1 MPPEPLV
8 LAFDT
13 SAAHCA
19 AAVVSG
25 DRLVAEALDPMEKGQ
40 AEHLFPMLERLLSAA
55 GIGWP
60 DLTSLSVG
68 IGPGNFT
75 GVRLSV
81 AAARGLA
88 LALKLPLH
96 GVSRLEATAL
106 GLPRPCLVALDA
118 RLGRAY
124 LQRFDNAECLPE
136 IAALDTVGPDA
147 AVGLACVTGDAAAAI
162 LAERLGLPLVS
173 PPLPLAR
180 AMAMIAARRPAPVT
194 RPAPLYLLPADA
206 APPREAPPVILP

>member
-8 LAFDT
+8 MAFDT

-25 DRLVAEALDPMEKGQ
+25 NRLVAEALDPMEKGQ

-88 LALKLPLH
+88 LARKLPLH

-124 LQRFDNAECLPE
+124 LQRFDTGQDLPE
-136 IAALDTVGPDA
+136 IAALDTIGPDA
-147 AVGLACVTGDAAAAI
+147 AEGLACVTGDAAAAL
-162 LAERLGLPLVS
+162 LAERLGLPLVP

-180 AMAMIAARRPAPVT
+180 AMAMIAARRPPPAT

-206 APPREAPPVILP
+206 SPPREAPPVILP